1 MQCKK
6 CNAVIKDDFKY
17 CPYCGEILDTIES
30 LKNDCK
36 NNFIA
41 RNYNKVIE
49 LSTEVIKKY
58 PSIENIYDFYL
69 YRAMSNFQ
77 KKNYWSSIEDLT
89 ILIKLYPKD
98 AEYYKLRG
106 NTYYLMKE
114 DKNAIEDFKKYLEK
128 EPNNEKIRDRLQ
140 ELLDKS

>member
-1 MQCKK
+1 MKCSK
-6 CNAVIKDDFKY
+6 CNAVIKEDFKY
-17 CPYCGEILDTIES
+17 CPYCGTILDTIES

-36 NNFIA
+36 NNFIT
-41 RNYNKVIE
+41 RNYNKVINI
-49 LSTEVIKKY
+49 STEVIEKY

-77 KKNYWSSIEDLT
+77 KKNYLASIDDLT

-140 ELLDKS
+140 ELLNK

>member
-6 CNAVIKDDFKY
+6 CNSIIKDDFKY
-17 CPYCGEILDTIES
+17 CPYCGTILDTIES

-36 NNFIA
+36 NNFIT

-49 LSTEVIKKY
+49 LSTEVIEKY

-77 KKNYWSSIEDLT
+77 KKNYWASIDDLT

-140 ELLDKS
+140 ELLNK